1 MPSEY
6 EIYRSYAGLNRPQS
20 KLDYFLQGV
29 GKLQGIAESNKRL
42 ELQERRL
49 DQQEKRLEQDD
60 KRADERLELS
70 KTQEERMREQ
80 YDYNK
85 QKNIED
91 RKFSKQS
98 QAWNSISSFA
108 GQLPEGQRYNFMMK
122 QAGNIMDD
130 DFMQS
135 QGIYDKMEAF
145 KEAEEDGVA
154 MNDMY
159 FNMRNEDSADKI
171 EQFLN
176 MDVITDNSKKQ
187 VLQNRVNSIRK
198 KEKEWE
204 PFDIDLLSFKDRSS
218 YDAVKADYDKKLE
231 EFVKSKTDKLVPAD
245 PKLNEKISM
254 LETQLKGYQK
264 RASTA
269 PLPVFTASTE
279 SLQAV
284 ADDDDLMNAFFGDES
299 NNLDEFIEARS
310 GVPKPVETEVEK
322 EEEEAVAEPQG
333 SIWKPTTT
341 TISIAGGPGGEKQQS
356 EYPTFKLRDDIPE
369 MYKDEKIRGQAMA
382 KMSQDIKEY
391 NSNIS
396 KIDENLA
403 QIESAMKGLSGASLE
418 RVKAHRKKITIKRQ
432 SLEKELKDI
441 QSKYDYLK
449 EPEPEIVVK

>member
-6 EIYRSYAGLNRPQS
+6 EIYRAYAGLNRPQS

-29 GKLQGIAESNKRL
+29 GKLQSIAESNKRL

-49 DQQEKRLEQDD
+49 DQE
-60 KRADERLELS
+60 DERANEQLELAR
-70 KTQEERMREQ
+70 TREERMREQ
-80 YDYNK
+80 YEYNK

-91 RKFSKQS
+91 RKFSKQT

-122 QAGNIMDD
+122 QSGNIMDD

-145 KEAEEDGVA
+145 KEAEEDGIA
-154 MNDMY
+154 MGDMY

-204 PFDIDLLSFKDRSS
+204 PFDIDLLSAKKQRDYKSIVES
-218 YDAVKADYDKKLE
+218 YNK
-231 EFVKSKTDKLVPAD
+231 KSKDLMEAQLARGADKEPNKQERQLAGQVEGFNRLIKD
-245 PKLNEKISM
+245 YEK
-254 LETQLKGYQK
+254 Q
-264 RASTA
+264 AATA

-284 ADDDDLMNAFFGDES
+284 ADDDDLMTAFFGDES
-299 NNLDEFIEARS
+299 NNLDEFIEARNVNVKPAIEEVDE
-310 GVPKPVETEVEK
+310 GVK
-322 EEEEAVAEPQG
+322 EETKEADSTSSAF
-333 SIWKPTTT
+333 I
-341 TISIAGGPGGEKQQS
+341 EK
-356 EYPTFKLRDDIPE
+356 YGINPFPKLSARDDITRQAT
-369 MYKDEKIRGQAMA
+369 KSNITSKIGDI
-382 KMSQDIKEY
+382 KQDI
-391 NSNIS
+391 
-396 KIDENLA
+396 D
-403 QIESAMKGLSGASLE
+403 SLE
-418 RVKAHRKKITIKRQ
+418 RQISAIDRVMRAPVKSGSKKSEIAKKQ
-432 SLEKELKDI
+432 KENLNVKLAELNQELVNAQNQFDSI
-441 QSKYDYLK
+441 DTAVDFASK
-449 EPEPEIVVK
+449 

>member
-6 EIYRSYAGLNRPQS
+6 VIYRAYAGLNRPQS

-60 KRADERLELS
+60 ERANERLELS

-80 YDYNK
+80 HEYNK

-108 GQLPEGQRYNFMMK
+108 GQLPEGQRYNFMTK

-154 MNDMY
+154 MGDMY

-204 PFDIDLLSFKDRSS
+204 PFDIDLLSAKKQRDYKSIVESYNEKNKDLM
-218 YDAVKADYDKKLE
+218 KAQMARGAGEQPDKLE
-231 EFVKSKTDKLVPAD
+231 LDLANQVKEYSGLVESY
-245 PKLNEKISM
+245 EK
-254 LETQLKGYQK
+254 Q
-264 RASTA
+264 AATA

-279 SLQAV
+279 SLQSV
-284 ADDDDLMNAFFGDES
+284 ADDDDLMTAFFGDES

-310 GVPKPVETEVEK
+310 GAPKPEEIEVKTEVK
-322 EEEEAVAEPQG
+322 TEEEEEVVVEEPDAIKQEG
-333 SIWKPTTT
+333 TQVVKSGGVSFEVPINSLNDDMKKLFESDYMSKIKNTRAKERLQVISNILGRKISEEESEALLSELSSI
-341 TISIAGGPGGEKQQS
+341 
-356 EYPTFKLRDDIPE
+356 
-369 MYKDEKIRGQAMA
+369 KIQALT
-382 KMSQDIKEY
+382 KKGLEDIK
-391 NSNIS
+391 
-396 KIDENLA
+396 
-403 QIESAMKGLSGASLE
+403 KGVGASLKE
-418 RVKAHRKKITIKRQ
+418 KRYPQKAGRSTYRAQ
-432 SLEKELKDI
+432 G
-441 QSKYDYLK
+441 
-449 EPEPEIVVK
+449 

>member
-284 ADDDDLMNAFFGDES
+284 ADDDDLMTAFFGDES
-299 NNLDEFIEARS
+299 NNLDEFIEARNVNVKPAIEEVGE
-310 GVPKPVETEVEK
+310 GVK
-322 EEEEAVAEPQG
+322 EETKEADSTSSAF
-333 SIWKPTTT
+333 I
-341 TISIAGGPGGEKQQS
+341 EK
-356 EYPTFKLRDDIPE
+356 YGINPFPKLSARDDIT
-369 MYKDEKIRGQAMA
+369 RQATKSNLTS
-382 KMSQDIKEY
+382 KMGDIKQDI
-391 NSNIS
+391 
-396 KIDENLA
+396 D
-403 QIESAMKGLSGASLE
+403 SLE
-418 RVKAHRKKITIKRQ
+418 RQISAIDRVMRAPVKSGSKKSEIAKKQ
-432 SLEKELKDI
+432 KENLNVKLAELNQELVNAKNQFDSI
-441 QSKYDYLK
+441 DTAVDFASK
-449 EPEPEIVVK
+449 

>member
-176 MDVITDNSKKQ
+176 MDVIQGN
-187 VLQNRVNSIRK
+187 
-198 KEKEWE
+198 
-204 PFDIDLLSFKDRSS
+204 LSW
-218 YDAVKADYDKKLE
+218 AG
-231 EFVKSKTDKLVPAD
+231 
-245 PKLNEKISM
+245 ISTY
-254 LETQLKGYQK
+254 LT
-264 RASTA
+264 
-269 PLPVFTASTE
+269 
-279 SLQAV
+279 
-284 ADDDDLMNAFFGDES
+284 
-299 NNLDEFIEARS
+299 
-310 GVPKPVETEVEK
+310 
-322 EEEEAVAEPQG
+322 
-333 SIWKPTTT
+333 
-341 TISIAGGPGGEKQQS
+341 
-356 EYPTFKLRDDIPE
+356 
-369 MYKDEKIRGQAMA
+369 
-382 KMSQDIKEY
+382 
-391 NSNIS
+391 NIS
-396 KIDENLA
+396 KDFKKKLKINKYNS
-403 QIESAMKGLSGASLE
+403 INFLE
-418 RVKAHRKKITIKRQ
+418 LNKKQANNFFGTVNKKNILKKIKKYTGNFL
-432 SLEKELKDI
+432 SLNELKKLDRGNLVFFGNHIYNHYNVINLNYKELKKQYLTNQNKI
-441 QSKYDYLK
+441 RKYKNYTKFFAYPFGQKETCYNLK
-449 EPEPEIVVK
+449 TNKILFKLGASAIFSSNPLNFNTNNNFFHRIPMAPRFNNNNTLISHLVLIRFKQLFYWNVF